1 VQLFYVDPKEPA
13 LLPEEEAQH
22 CLRTLRHKVGDI
34 IYCVDGN
41 GNLYQCRIAQIEK
54 LKVHLSIL
62 GRQINWGEHNCQI
75 HLFFPP
81 LKSKERLEWLI
92 EKSVELGV
100 THLHPILTS
109 RSERSVIAFSRLERI
124 MIAAMKQAKRS
135 RLPSFSPLLLL
146 RADSYLPRLAIS
158 FVAHCSAATHIS
170 QWLQNKPNPGWQSVG
185 IAIGPEG
192 DFSEEEVKILEE
204 QGFRSVSLGS
214 NRLRSETAGI
224 FILSALKNIQ
234 GY

>member
-1 VQLFYVDPKEPA
+1 VQLFYVNPEEPG

-22 CLRTLRHKVGDI
+22 CLRTLRHKVGDV

-41 GNLYQCRIAQIEK
+41 GIFYQSRIAQIEK
-54 LKVHLSIL
+54 LKVSLSIL
-62 GRQINWGEHNCQI
+62 GQQINWGEHSYQI
-75 HLFFPP
+75 HLFFTP

-92 EKSVELGV
+92 EKSVELGA

-109 RSERSVIAFSRLERI
+109 RSERTAISFSRLERI
-124 MIAAMKQAKRS
+124 MIAAMKQSKRS

-146 RADSYLPRLAIS
+146 REDSFLPQLDIRL
-158 FVAHCSAATHIS
+158 VAHCNATTHIS
-170 QWLQNKPNPGWQSVG
+170 QWLSRSAGWKSIGV
-185 IAIGPEG
+185 AIGPEG
-192 DFSEEEVKILEE
+192 DFSEEEVKILEDK
-204 QGFRSVSLGS
+204 GFYSVSLGN

-224 FILSALKNIQ
+224 FVLSSLKNIQ